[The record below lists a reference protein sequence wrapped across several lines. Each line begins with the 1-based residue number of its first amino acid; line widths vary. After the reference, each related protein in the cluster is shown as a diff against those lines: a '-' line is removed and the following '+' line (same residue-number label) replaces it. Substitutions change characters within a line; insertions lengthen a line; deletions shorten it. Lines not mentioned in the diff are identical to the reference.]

1 MPNELPPSND
11 GQPPQNQDSSNPPSP
26 PQFITA
32 DQFNAG
38 LTKLA
43 ETFQESLRT
52 IASARNTDPM
62 VSQQPLTINLPSDQE
77 VLEEIQAGGLSK
89 LKQVVHGA
97 VEKVKKEHI
106 DPFQNVGMDILGKQA
121 KQLAI
126 LGGEMP
132 HYNRFKKEIDAAIQN
147 LPPGQRISSEVYKG
161 IHDLIVG
168 QNFTL
173 LERERQE
180 AAVRAARE
188 KDNTTVPSNAGGRQ
202 DTKNTDPNKIPSAVE
217 LYGEDAAAALGMLG
231 KGGKTQD
238 GFAQSM
244 GYKDWADYYTVCI
257 KPQQGATANG

>member
-1 MPNELPPSND
+1 MPNESTSSND
-11 GQPPQNQDSSNPPSP
+11 GQQPQNPDPSNQSS

-38 LTKLA
+38 LAKLT

-52 IASARNTDPM
+52 IASARNSDPM
-62 VSQQPLTINLPSDQE
+62 VQQHALVNPLPTDQE
-77 VLEEIQAGGLSK
+77 VLDEIQSGGLSK
-89 LKQVVHGA
+89 LKQVVNGA

-132 HYNRFKKEIDAAIQN
+132 HYGRFKKEIDAAIQN

-168 QNFTL
+168 QNFTV

-188 KDNTTVPSNAGGRQ
+188 KDDTSVPSNAGGRQ
-202 DTKNTDPNKIPSAVE
+202 DKGADPNKIPSAVE

-244 GYKDWADYYTVCI
+244 GYKDWSDYYTTCI

>member
-1 MPNELPPSND
+1 MPNEPAPLND
-11 GQPPQNQDSSNPPSP
+11 EQQRPNPDLSNPPSQ

-62 VSQQPLTINLPSDQE
+62 VQQQPLTINLPSDQE
-77 VLEEIQAGGLSK
+77 VLEEIQAGGLNK
-89 LKQVVHGA
+89 LKQVVNGV

-106 DPFQNVGMDILGKQA
+106 EPFQNVGMDILGRQA

-168 QNFTL
+168 QNFAV
-173 LERERQE
+173 LERERAE
-180 AAVRAARE
+180 AAVRAVRE
-188 KDNTTVPSNAGGRQ
+188 KADTTVPGNVGGRQ
-202 DTKNTDPNKIPSAVE
+202 DNKNTDPNKVPSAVE
-217 LYGEDAAAALGMLG
+217 LYGEEAAAALGMLG

-244 GYKDWADYYTVCI
+244 GYKDWADYYTTCI

>member
-1 MPNELPPSND
+1 MPNEQLPSND
-11 GQPPQNQDSSNPPSP
+11 APPPQNPDSSSPPS

-38 LTKLA
+38 LTRLA

-52 IASARNTDPM
+52 IAAARNTDPM
-62 VSQQPLTINLPSDQE
+62 VQQQPLTINLPSDQE
-77 VLEEIQAGGLSK
+77 VLEEIQAGGLNK
-89 LKQVVHGA
+89 LKQVVNGV

-106 DPFQNVGMDILGKQA
+106 EPFQNVGMDILGKQA

-126 LGGEMP
+126 LSGEMP
-132 HYNRFKKEIDAAIQN
+132 HYNRFKKEIDSAIQN

-168 QNFTL
+168 QNFTV

-180 AAVRAARE
+180 AAIRTARE
-188 KDNTTVPSNAGGRQ
+188 KADTTLPGSTSGRQ
-202 DTKNTDPNKIPSAVE
+202 APQNTDPNKVPSAVE

-238 GFAQSM
+238 VFAQSL
-244 GYKDWADYYTVCI
+244 GYKDWADYYTTCI